1 VNRARRHLLWL
12 ALPSLCIVALF
23 LLVFLSFASVSLM
36 HVDPGGAV
44 MHGPLSLANYER
56 ALGSIGVRQTVLTTI
71 RLAFLITLISVL
83 AGYPLAY
90 VLARSPSSTMRLA
103 ILLCLV
109 ATFLSG
115 GVTRAYAWTII
126 LGNRGLINLGLQA
139 LGLPRLALINNETG
153 VVISVL
159 NFILP
164 FFVLTLFG
172 AIRTI
177 PVNLEQAAQNLGA
190 SRGKVFRHVTL
201 PLSLPGLAAAS
212 SLAFALSLGAFLF
225 PQLLGGGR
233 VQVMATLIYERILS
247 SYDLPSA
254 AALSVLFLLLV
265 LFVLGGLGLT
275 RRLIGRRFGA
285 PEAA

>member
-1 VNRARRHLLWL
+1 MTRAAFLL
-12 ALPSLCIVALF
+12 ALPSIVVVAL
-23 LLVFLSFASVSLM
+23 LIAVIASFAGVSLLTAE
-36 HVDPGGAV
+36 PGGAV
-44 MHGPLSLANYER
+44 FHGPATFANYRRLLASDGAWR
-56 ALGSIGVRQTVLTTI
+56 AVLTTL
-71 RLAFLITLISVL
+71 RLSAIITVLCIFL
-83 AGYPLAY
+83 GYPLAR
-90 VLARSPSSTMRLA
+90 VLARSTSARLRRA
-103 ILLCLV
+103 ILFCLV

-126 LGNRGLINLGLQA
+126 LGNRGLINLGLQW

-153 VVISVL
+153 VIISVL

-177 PVNLEQAAQNLGA
+177 PLNLEQAARNLGA
-190 SRGKVFRHVTL
+190 SRGRVFRHVTL
-201 PLSLPGLAAAS
+201 PLSLPGLAASA

-233 VQVMATLIYERILS
+233 VQVMATLIYDRILS
-247 SYDLPSA
+247 SYDIPA
-254 AALSVLFLLLV
+254 AATLSVLFLLLV
-265 LFVLGGLGLT
+265 LTLLGGLALA
-275 RRLIGRRFGA
+275 RRLIGSRYGA